1 MTTRT
6 WDYDTI
12 TASTL
17 RTLTAIATDARQ
29 AGPETAEPRWAMAAG
44 VLRGWCDLMG
54 DDAKDE
60 DRAMMEEL
68 FEGMPLP
75 PEHED
80 CGDGTGPGWHFSS
93 VLVLRPARPRT
104 A

>member
-1 MTTRT
+1 MTGQA

-12 TASTL
+12 TASAL
-17 RTLTAIATDARQ
+17 RTLTAIANEART

-44 VLRGWCDLMG
+44 VLRCWCELVG
-54 DDAKDE
+54 DAAKRE

-75 PEHED
+75 PEHGED
-80 CGDGTGPGWHFSS
+80 GQEPGWHFSS
-93 VLVLRPARPRT
+93 VLVLRPAHRAAR
-104 A
+104 